1 MGFEKF
7 GRKSFTSVT
16 KTAKFVD
23 IPGNGQDRRYS
34 VQKVRYQILSA
45 KGRLLR
51 MLLERYGLV
60 RNAGERKTGD
70 LYHCYLCA
78 GWF

>member
-23 IPGNGQDRRYS
+23 ILANGQDRWHG
-34 VQKVRYQILSA
+34 VQKVRCQILSA

-60 RNAGERKTGD
+60 
-70 LYHCYLCA
+70 
-78 GWF
+78 